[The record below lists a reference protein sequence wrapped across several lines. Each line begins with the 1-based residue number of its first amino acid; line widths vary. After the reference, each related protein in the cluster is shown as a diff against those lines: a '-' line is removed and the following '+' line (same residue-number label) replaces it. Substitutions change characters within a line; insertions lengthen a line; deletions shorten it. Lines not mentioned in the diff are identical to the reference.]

1 MSWTQAG
8 WSHSRV
14 PNYEHQFGTS
24 SFSTS
29 ASPIGYKNGA
39 YTVGVFRFNVP
50 NSANGVRITKVR
62 SLWLRLQGT
71 WLGSGSLKGFLC
83 EAAPSND
90 TPVGWRTIG
99 NNNQYLTEATHLID
113 KLDGETTVNVTFNTV
128 VEPGKT
134 YYICLYSPNAIE
146 CQLSITTSWYP
157 EIWLDYDTS
166 ALKLRYMQF
175 NGLEPMVTQEV
186 VPGSY
191 KAIDP
196 ASYKIAGTTLKEHWK
211 NQSAYFV
218 TWATKPSDK
227 LYRRPD
233 SERMAP
239 GATIN
244 VTKDTDL
251 YPIGA
256 LLDHFVPT
264 EDTILM
270 APYDYATRYTH
281 AFQGPHGY
289 SGMSIDVPKSMI
301 EDENL
306 KRRLLYVQQ
315 GDAWHMLHGPYQSER
330 DSTKYFTYR
339 LSGRGTD
346 NVTFFNAAANTYS
359 VQLIALDDRS
369 IDLATNTGGTIS
381 WNSLYTGSNYR
392 DKFGSQVAIP
402 NSSIK
407 SIISM
412 DNDQHTIV
420 TMPVY
425 KIKLQTFVGGT
436 TLLAKSNYA
445 GASSDWITSDSFVTY
460 ENYFSFVDNYKGLL
474 PQSFNSFSLS
484 SGSTQPLTFENQFAN
499 KLVFPSASNVAAP
512 VGWASSTWQSL
523 GNQLTSKSQDNYYDI
538 VYYKDNITIKAEKD
552 YKAIVYWIGTKKYWF
567 IADSDG
573 VYKYSPSNFDTNA
586 DYGDAFLYYEYQGRH
601 YTSLSSISINVPADL
616 ISDEAPVIRAR
627 KGDSNGFAYIKA
639 SEDNTQLTQYYIY
652 YKVDDDG
659 PELKRIKPL
668 QKIASYSRTLQPLVF
683 NSLENKQA
691 ETS

>member
-8 WSHSRV
+8 WSHNNVS
-14 PNYEHQFGTS
+14 NYQHWFGAS

-50 NSANGVRITKVR
+50 NSASGVRITKAR

-71 WLGSGSLKGFLC
+71 WSGSGSLKGFLC
-83 EAAPSND
+83 EAVPSND

-99 NNNQYLTEATHLID
+99 NNGQYLAEATRLID
-113 KLDGETTVNVTFNTV
+113 KLDGETTVDVTFNTA

-134 YYICLYSPNAIE
+134 YYICLYSPNAVE

-157 EIWLDYDTS
+157 EIWLNYDTS
-166 ALKLRYMQF
+166 ALKLQYMQF

-191 KAIDP
+191 KTIDP

-211 NQSAYFV
+211 DQSAYFV
-218 TWATKPSDK
+218 TWAAKPSDK
-227 LYRRPD
+227 FYRRPD
-233 SERMAP
+233 GQRIAP
-239 GATIN
+239 GATVN
-244 VTKDTDL
+244 VTMDTYL

-256 LLDHFVPT
+256 LVDHFAPT
-264 EDTILM
+264 EDQILM
-270 APYDYATRYTH
+270 APYDYDRYTH

-301 EDENL
+301 EDGNL

-315 GDAWHMLHGPYQSER
+315 GDAWHMLNGPYQSQR
-330 DSTKYFTYR
+330 DSAKYFTYR
-339 LSGRGTD
+339 LTGRGTD
-346 NVTFFNAAANTYS
+346 NITFFNAAANTYS

-369 IDLATNTGGTIS
+369 IDLATNTGGTIN
-381 WNSLYTGSNYR
+381 WNSFGTGSNYR
-392 DKFGSQVAIP
+392 DRFSGYVAIP
-402 NSSIK
+402 DSSIK
-407 SIISM
+407 NVIGM
-412 DNDQHTIV
+412 DNDQHVTV

-425 KIKLQTFVGGT
+425 KIRISTFAGGT

-445 GASSDWITSDSFVTY
+445 GANSDWITSDGFETY
-460 ENYFSFVDNYKGLL
+460 DNYFTFVDNYKGLL

-484 SGSTQPLTFENQFAN
+484 SGSTQPLAFENQFAD
-499 KLVFPSASNVAAP
+499 KLVFPTASNVEAP
-512 VGWASSTWQSL
+512 VGWSTSTWQSL
-523 GNQLTSKSQDNYYDI
+523 GNQLTSKPQDNYYDI

-552 YKAIVYWIGTKKYWF
+552 YKAIVYWIGVKQYWF

-573 VYKYSPSNFDTNA
+573 VYKYSPSNFDTKA
-586 DYGDAFLYYEYQGRH
+586 DYGDAFLYYEYQGKH
-601 YTSLSSISINVPADL
+601 YTSLSSISVNVPVNL

-639 SEDNTQLTQYYIY
+639 NEDDTQLTQYYIY
-652 YKVDDDG
+652 YKVDDG
-659 PELKRIKPL
+659 GTELKRVKPF
-668 QKIASYSRTLQPLVF
+668 QKTASYSRTLQPLVF
-683 NSLENKQA
+683 NSLENEQA